1 MRLEVR
7 KARKLLR
14 KAGFKESGRSS
25 HEVWRHP
32 DGRMIALPRSK
43 GDLFG
48 ELAHRI
54 LAAANGKITTR
65 DRRRE
70 G

>member
-1 MRLEVR
+1 MRLEIR

-14 KAGFKESGRSS
+14 KAGFEESGRSS

-32 DGRMIALPRSK
+32 DGRMIALPRSN

-48 ELAHRI
+48 EIAHRI
-54 LAAANGKITTR
+54 RAAASGKTTTR
-65 DRRRE
+65 DKRRD
-70 G
+70 